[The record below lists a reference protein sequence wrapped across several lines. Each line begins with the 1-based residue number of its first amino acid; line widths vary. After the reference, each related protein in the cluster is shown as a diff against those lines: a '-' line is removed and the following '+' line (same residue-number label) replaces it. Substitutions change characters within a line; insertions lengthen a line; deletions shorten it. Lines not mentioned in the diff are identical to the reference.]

1 MIKGNKE
8 SKFKNFR
15 LVIIIKM
22 SFVEI
27 THAWFNWSAGAYNS
41 PLFSNTM
48 EFGDFVLLVI
58 SIFVLTAWILS
69 IVFVLYWGL
78 LLILSWWKEDK
89 IKPAINTIR
98 YAIFGLIITVAS
110 IFLFPILW
118 KLLWID
124 VEKYAKPTRILEKI
138 EEIWN
143 KIFNP
148 WTWYSNIDT
157 TVNPNWDIPADFSD
171 L

>member
-1 MIKGNKE
+1 MWFIE
-8 SKFKNFR
+8 
-15 LVIIIKM
+15 VAQ
-22 SFVEI
+22 
-27 THAWFNWSAGAYNS
+27 AWFSTVNTGSTS
-41 PLFSNTM
+41 PIFSNNM
-48 EFGDFVLLVI
+48 EFGDFILLVI

-98 YAIFGLIITVAS
+98 YAIFWLIITVAS
-110 IFLFPILW
+110 IFLFPILG

-138 EEIWN
+138 EQIWN
-143 KIFNP
+143 NIFGASSSTY
-148 WTWYSNIDT
+148 WTTNIAPTEDW
-157 TVNPNWDIPADFSD
+157 NIPADFSD

>member
-1 MIKGNKE
+1 MDLSSG
-8 SKFKNFR
+8 
-15 LVIIIKM
+15 
-22 SFVEI
+22 SFGW
-27 THAWFNWSAGAYNS
+27 TNSAI
-41 PLFSNTM
+41 FSNNM
-48 EFGDFVLLVI
+48 EFWDFVLLVI

-69 IVFVLYWGL
+69 IMFVLYGGL

-98 YAIFGLIITVAS
+98 YAVFWLIMTVAS

-118 KLLWID
+118 RLLWID
-124 VEKYAKPTRILEKI
+124 VERYAKPARILEKI

-143 KIFNP
+143 SIFAASDYNYG
-148 WTWYSNIDT
+148 TSNIQD
-157 TVNPNWDIPADFSD
+157 NNIEDIPADFSD

>member
-1 MIKGNKE
+1 MW
-8 SKFKNFR
+8 
-15 LVIIIKM
+15 
-22 SFVEI
+22 FVEI
-27 THAWFNWSAGAYNS
+27 THASVYTTTSSTINS
-41 PLFSNTM
+41 PIFNNNM

-69 IVFVLYWGL
+69 ILFVLYWGL

-98 YAIFGLIITVAS
+98 YAIFWLVITVAA

-138 EEIWN
+138 EQIWN
-143 KIFNP
+143 NVFWNTNDY
-148 WTWYSNIDT
+148 WTNVTPTDT
-157 TVNPNWDIPADFSD
+157 WDIPADFSD

>member
-1 MIKGNKE
+1 MWFI
-8 SKFKNFR
+8 
-15 LVIIIKM
+15 
-22 SFVEI
+22 EI
-27 THAWFNWSAGAYNS
+27 AQAWFDSVNNTWVTS
-41 PLFSNTM
+41 PIFSNNM
-48 EFGDFVLLVI
+48 EFGDFVLLII
-58 SIFVLTAWILS
+58 SIFVLAAWILS
-69 IVFVLYWGL
+69 IVFVLYWWL

-98 YAIFGLIITVAS
+98 YAIFWLIITVAA

-138 EEIWN
+138 EQIWN
-143 KIFNP
+143 NIF
-148 WTWYSNIDT
+148 WTSSYNYWNNDISPDE
-157 TVNPNWDIPADFSD
+157 NWNLPADFSD

>member
-1 MIKGNKE
+1 
-8 SKFKNFR
+8 
-15 LVIIIKM
+15 M
-22 SFVEI
+22 SFVEV
-27 THAWFNWSAGAYNS
+27 THAWFNTMNSWLSS
-41 PLFSNTM
+41 PLFSNNM
-48 EFGDFVLLVI
+48 EFWDFVLLVI
-58 SIFVLTAWILS
+58 SVFVLAAWILS

-110 IFLFPILW
+110 IFLFPILG

-138 EEIWN
+138 EQIWN
-143 KIFNP
+143 NVFGASSSTY
-148 WTWYSNIDT
+148 WTTNINT
-157 TVNPNWDIPADFSD
+157 TADWDIPADFSD

>member
-1 MIKGNKE
+1 
-8 SKFKNFR
+8 
-15 LVIIIKM
+15 M
-22 SFVEI
+22 SLIEV
-27 THAWFNWSAGAYNS
+27 TNAWFNTINSGVGS
-41 PLFSNTM
+41 PLFSNNM
-48 EFGDFVLLVI
+48 EFGDFILLVI
-58 SIFVLTAWILS
+58 SIFVLVAWILS
-69 IVFVLYWGL
+69 ILFVLYGGL

-110 IFLFPILW
+110 IFLFPILG

-138 EEIWN
+138 EQIWN
-143 KIFNP
+143 NIFWATDSTYWN
-148 WTWYSNIDT
+148 TNINAT
-157 TVNPNWDIPADFSD
+157 ENWDIPADFSD

>member
-1 MIKGNKE
+1 MWFIE
-8 SKFKNFR
+8 
-15 LVIIIKM
+15 VTQA
-22 SFVEI
+22 SFDSVNN
-27 THAWFNWSAGAYNS
+27 TWVTS
-41 PLFSNTM
+41 PIFSNNM

-58 SIFVLTAWILS
+58 SIFVLAAWILS
-69 IVFVLYWGL
+69 IVFVLYWWL

-98 YAIFGLIITVAS
+98 YAIFWLIITVAS

-138 EEIWN
+138 EQIWN
-143 KIFNP
+143 NIFG
-148 WTWYSNIDT
+148 WSSSLWSSSIDT
-157 TVNPNWDIPADFSD
+157 NADSNWNIPADFSD

>member
-1 MIKGNKE
+1 
-8 SKFKNFR
+8 
-15 LVIIIKM
+15 M
-22 SFVEI
+22 SFINI
-27 THAWFNWSAGAYNS
+27 TQAWFDAASGTINS
-41 PLFSNTM
+41 PIFATNM

-58 SIFVLTAWILS
+58 SIFVLAAGILS

-98 YAIFGLIITVAS
+98 YAIFWLIITVAS
-110 IFLFPILW
+110 IFLFPILG

-124 VEKYAKPTRILEKI
+124 VERYAKPTRILEKI
-138 EEIWN
+138 EQIWN
-143 KIFNP
+143 NIF
-148 WTWYSNIDT
+148 WASNSTYGTQNINT
-157 TVNPNWDIPADFSD
+157 NSSWDIPADFSN

>member
-1 MIKGNKE
+1 
-8 SKFKNFR
+8 
-15 LVIIIKM
+15 M
-22 SFVEI
+22 SFIEV
-27 THAWFNWSAGAYNS
+27 THAWFNNMNTGLSS
-41 PLFSNTM
+41 PLFSNNM
-48 EFGDFVLLVI
+48 EFWDFVLLVI
-58 SIFVLTAWILS
+58 SVFVLAAWILS

-110 IFLFPILW
+110 IFLFPILG

-138 EEIWN
+138 EQIWN
-143 KIFNP
+143 NIFWATNSTY
-148 WTWYSNIDT
+148 WTTNIKT
-157 TVNPNWDIPADFSD
+157 SENWDIPADFSD